1 VRNGGNLVLTDGAL
15 RALAEITPITQDKIE
30 RRLVYAGQ
38 TAFATG
44 SGATPTSGP
53 NTLSDPLAA
62 GIRQPGARFN
72 SNLRRQTFEPSPL
85 GFFVDSTIGAT
96 ARVGSPQWD
105 VDRAAFEGAGGRTVG
120 VGMTSTGTNVTM
132 RYDRVTLG
140 EITLGSGTI
149 RIAGGLLPQP
159 SAEDDH
165 PLGIEPYALTYSGY
179 TLLRNLVVAPG

>member
-1 VRNGGNLVLTDGAL
+1 
-15 RALAEITPITQDKIE
+15 
-30 RRLVYAGQ
+30 VYAGQ
-38 TAFATG
+38 TAFSTA

-72 SNLRRQTFEPSPL
+72 SNVRRQTFEPSPL
-85 GFFVDSTIGAT
+85 GFFVDSTIGGG

-105 VDRAAFEGAGGRTVG
+105 VDRAAFEAAGGRTVG
-120 VGMTSTGTNVTM
+120 AGMTSTGTNVTM

-140 EITLGSGTI
+140 EMGLGSGTI

-159 SAEDDH
+159 STENDH

-179 TLLRNLVVAPG
+179 ILLRNLVAAPD